1 MVTKLEGKGGNGAM
15 GRLLKGI
22 GKPNATSCCDTEL
35 MDRNKTEAS
44 AGRLT
49 TIWDIYSPVGATHEV
64 TINSLSHAKRVQFS

>member
-1 MVTKLEGKGGNGAM
+1 MLVTKLEGKGGNGAM
-15 GRLLKGI
+15 VTEGRLLKGI

-49 TIWDIYSPVGATHEV
+49 TIWEV
-64 TINSLSHAKRVQFS
+64 IGYTP